1 MTLESIF
8 ACIQNNVF
16 FGVVEELKMVIV
28 YCLWLEESLLEAV
41 TLDQLCDT
49 KIHKQFVFMPRVAG
63 LHPL

>member
-1 MTLESIF
+1 MCRRHSLLDKRCDTRIHL

-49 KIHKQFVFMPRVAG
+49 KIHN
-63 LHPL
+63 

>member
-1 MTLESIF
+1 MDKRCDTRIHL

-16 FGVVEELKMVIV
+16 FGVVEELKMVVV

-49 KIHKQFVFMPRVAG
+49 KIHK
-63 LHPL
+63 